1 MPHAFST
8 KQLAFRLL
16 FLLADAVVNY
26 YILSTYQTLTL
37 GTSHLDYRQ
46 FIVVFNVVMIW
57 IIYTVD
63 LIIVAVRRLRTNYV
77 IGQGLTDLHK
87 HEGFP

>member
-8 KQLAFRLL
+8 HQFVFRLL
-16 FLLADAVVNY
+16 FLLVDAGINF
-26 YILSTYQTLTL
+26 YILLTYQTLTL

-46 FIVVFNVVMIW
+46 LIVVFNVVMLM

-63 LIIVAVRRLRTNYV
+63 FIIVAVRRLRTNYL